1 LQQWPPQQE
10 SAERG
15 VFASTELSNVV
26 AARIA
31 KRYFISSPVEFRFVP
46 RSRGASLAAK
56 RTVNAAAE
64 QAVDRS
70 GQHCEQML
78 LLKARLPTAEKEKV
92 SSHSGT
98 EISRPRRPN
107 SIVDPGSISAC
118 DDCNRFDRRPFAC
131 AHNTPPSAKSR
142 PEFAPA

>member
-10 SAERG
+10 SADRG

-46 RSRGASLAAK
+46 RSRGASVAAK
-56 RTVNAAAE
+56 RSVNAVAE
-64 QAVDRS
+64 QVVDRS
-70 GQHCEQML
+70 GQCCEQML
-78 LLKARLPTAEKEKV
+78 LLKARLPLAEKEKA

-98 EISRPRRPN
+98 EISRPRKPDN
-107 SIVDPGSISAC
+107 IVDLGSISANG
-118 DDCNRFDRRPFAC
+118 DCNRFGHRPFAR
-131 AHNTPPSAKSR
+131 ARNIPSSAKSR
-142 PEFAPA
+142 LEFAWG